1 MKYDFDEIIDRS
13 HTNSMSFEGW
23 KSYIFKDHKHV
34 DFKFEDKDFIRMW
47 VADMDFATPPEIRDA
62 IKKRLDQKILGYT
75 HVFDP
80 EYFST
85 LESWFHNHYDVAIKK
100 EEIVFSPGVVPAL
113 KNLVPLIMQDDE
125 SLLICTPSYAPFKIA
140 GEFNQRRVLTSPLI
154 NENGHYVIDFDDLET
169 KISDPKN
176 KISLFIL
183 CNPHNPTGRI
193 WTKDELSKLGEICV
207 ENNVWIISD
216 EIHCDLL
223 RRDKKHHPMVNILPD
238 YKRLITC
245 TAPSKTFNLAGNLL
259 SHIFIRDDI
268 LRAKWLAR
276 HNDIQNPLALAA
288 VKAAYSECEEWLDAL
303 KMYLDDNLSF
313 LQQYLQV
320 HLPEAKF
327 SIPEATYLAWIDFSS
342 YLKKTDSF
350 AEPAF
355 FFAQEAGVLLEGGN
369 MFVDNGEGHIRL
381 NIACPRSVL
390 LRGLERMSE
399 ALNRL

>member
-75 HVFDP
+75 HIFDP
-80 EYFST
+80 EYFPT

-288 VKAAYSECEEWLDAL
+288 VKAAYSECEEWLYAL